1 MVTSRKSMIRNAESK
16 FNPVVASP
24 NIKLKLFDTADIEK
38 SLRDLRIKTS
48 AWKSGNIS
56 RNRYIVLFH
65 MTVALDAAFL
75 LMIEINV
82 FIQPLVTTFL
92 RLLASKGCKKIK
104 TGDSVIFQHDSR
116 FCPVGFLEL
125 VYNSCK
131 VKAMV
136 PSGHKF
142 WKWSVREDIL
152 LYQKK
157 GIVIVI
163 PPTEIILNCKI
174 FTVKELELVSGNW
187 IFLKT

>member
-1 MVTSRKSMIRNAESK
+1 MVTSRKSMIRNAESM

-116 FCPVGFLEL
+116 FVLLDFL
-125 VYNSCK
+125 SWSIIA
-131 VKAMV
+131 VKWRQWFQV
-136 PSGHKF
+136 DTSFENGQY
-142 WKWSVREDIL
+142 VRTYFFI
-152 LYQKK
+152 KRRA
-157 GIVIVI
+157 
-163 PPTEIILNCKI
+163 
-174 FTVKELELVSGNW
+174 
-187 IFLKT
+187 